1 MHFVEIIF
9 KNLRRRPVRTLL
21 TVLGLA
27 VAVMAMTSLW
37 SIAWGYA
44 ASANDFYAKRGV
56 DIVVVRAGVANRLTS
71 SLQVELT
78 QRIKE
83 VPGVA
88 NVDVSLTDMVSLG
101 EADLIGIPLRGLR
114 SDGFAAQQLALGA
127 GEPLAAGDRKMVL
140 IGRGIAD
147 ALGKKAGNTIRIED
161 QDFHIKGVVE
171 PTNPFDSNSVVAPL
185 EDVQELMGR
194 QGVVSEVQVQVAQ
207 SVSSEDALQGVC
219 RDIENL
225 RDGAGQPLGLKAQPT
240 RQFVNGATESQLGTS
255 LAWAVTV
262 IVFALSLVGM
272 LNTMLMSVSERT
284 RELGVLRAIGWR
296 RQRLVRMILGESVLL
311 GAAGAVVGAAAAALL
326 VRGLAEWSRT
336 SLFVPSNIDITAMCV
351 GFLGA
356 IGAGFVGS
364 VYPAL
369 RAASVP
375 PVESLRHE

>member
-1 MHFVEIIF
+1 MHFVEIII
-9 KNLRRRPVRTLL
+9 KNLRHRPVRTLL

-71 SLQVELT
+71 SLHVELAP
-78 QRIKE
+78 RIGE

-114 SDGFAAQQLALGA
+114 SDGFAAQQLTLGV
-127 GEPLAAGDRKMVL
+127 GEPLAAGDRKTVL

-147 ALGKKAGNTIRIED
+147 ALGKKEGDTIRIED
-161 QDFHIKGVVE
+161 QNFYIKGVIE
-171 PTNPFDSNSVVAPL
+171 PTNPFDSISVVAPL
-185 EDVQELMGR
+185 ADVQELMGR
-194 QGVVSEVQVQVAQ
+194 RGVVSEVQVQVEP
-207 SVSSEDALQGVC
+207 SVKDQDALRGVC
-219 RDIENL
+219 RDIEKL
-225 RDGAGQPLGLKAQPT
+225 RESGGQLLGLKAQPT
-240 RQFVNGATESQLGTS
+240 RQFVSGATESQLGTS

-262 IVFALSLVGM
+262 VVFALSLVGM

-296 RQRLVRMILGESVLL
+296 RRRLVRMILGESVLL
-311 GAAGAVVGAAAAALL
+311 GVAGAIVGAAAATIL
-326 VRGLAEWSRT
+326 VRGLAGWSRT
-336 SLFVPSNIDITAMCV
+336 SLFVPANIDVTAMYV